1 MIMSAGLIPPIP
13 GLIYIPNF
21 IKTVDLHNVRQDCLS
36 LYN

>member
-1 MIMSAGLIPPIP
+1 MIMSVGLIPPIP

-21 IKTVDLHNVRQDCLS
+21 IKTGDLLNIRQDCLS